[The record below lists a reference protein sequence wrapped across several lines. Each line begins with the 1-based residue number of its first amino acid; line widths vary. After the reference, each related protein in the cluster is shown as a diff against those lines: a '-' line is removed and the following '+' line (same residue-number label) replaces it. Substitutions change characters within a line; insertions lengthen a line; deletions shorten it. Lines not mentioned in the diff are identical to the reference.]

1 MKVSTRG
8 RYAIRALLCLGNE
21 YGNGPISLK
30 KISKLQE
37 ISVKYL
43 ENIMRLFVNEHIV
56 SSVKGKSGGFELAM
70 NPKKIKMGEVV
81 RIAEGDTF
89 TLCCLPENSDCPNK
103 DMCASREMWVGL
115 NDAIIE
121 YLDSFTLQKLL
132 DRYKYLAKKAGKTA
146 LPI

>member
-30 KISKLQE
+30 KISKIQK

-43 ENIMRLFVNEHIV
+43 ENIMRLFVNERIV
-56 SSVKGKSGGFELAM
+56 SSMKGKNGGFELAI
-70 NPKKIKMGEVV
+70 NPRKIKMGEVI

-89 TLCCLPENSDCPNK
+89 ILCCLPENSDCPNN
-103 DMCASREMWVGL
+103 DMCATREMWVGL

-132 DRYKYLAKKAGKTA
+132 ERYKYLAKKFGKTE